1 MRGPRAATRTGT
13 GAALGSRCPRV
24 APGKGGRSHVSG
36 ATSATTTADL
46 PLGASTRV
54 CTSQHACAHANTRVC
69 TGPRAPRMEQRR
81 TKAVPRPPQQLRTS
95 WGFLSPRKTRA
106 EIPSCPEPP
115 FLITVIAAASSPP
128 GPAYSPG
135 ARGGGRRDLA
145 DPPGDA
151 AVGSA
156 PKPRR
161 QYRAGGPQCP
171 PMSLSPCWGHLRP
184 HSRCGAQAASAL
196 LAPGGHKGCRRGGE
210 EGAGAAWGRTNKEEK
225 ATEEGA
231 AARGSR
237 RNIGQLL

>member
-128 GPAYSPG
+128 WDLLILLVGGVG
-135 ARGGGRRDLA
+135 AAGTWQIPLGMQPWAQLPSQGGSTGLGV
-145 DPPGDA
+145 P
-151 AVGSA
+151 SA
-156 PKPRR
+156 PPCPCPH
-161 QYRAGGPQCP
+161 AGDISGPT
-171 PMSLSPCWGHLRP
+171 
-184 HSRCGAQAASAL
+184 
-196 LAPGGHKGCRRGGE
+196 PGVGHKQLRRF
-210 EGAGAAWGRTNKEEK
+210 
-225 ATEEGA
+225 
-231 AARGSR
+231 
-237 RNIGQLL
+237 